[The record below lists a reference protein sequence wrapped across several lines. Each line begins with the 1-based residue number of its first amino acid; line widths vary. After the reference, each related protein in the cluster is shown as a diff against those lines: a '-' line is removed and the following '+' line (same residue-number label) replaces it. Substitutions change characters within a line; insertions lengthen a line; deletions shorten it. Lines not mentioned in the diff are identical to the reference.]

1 MTVFRLV
8 LIICVT
14 VHIVECQVALVMNK
28 YEFLPACW
36 EPYGTVLAN
45 FLRVS
50 KFTSFIV
57 RQTFVDQKLL

>member
-1 MTVFRLV
+1 MAVFRLV

-50 KFTSFIV
+50 KFTSFH
-57 RQTFVDQKLL
+57 R